1 MGREPVTAH
10 QQQNSAVRE
19 DSGIFFSV
27 CRKDHGPAML
37 KNAPIILDEAAANVA
52 PENGKKLMDA
62 IEAMTREKTVI
73 TRVRRRKTVRC
84 RTASAAA
91 LSQSGDG
98 PGAGKFNQKGDGREP
113 PTIAFFPALGV

>member
-1 MGREPVTAH
+1 
-10 QQQNSAVRE
+10 
-19 DSGIFFSV
+19 
-27 CRKDHGPAML
+27 ML

-84 RTASAAA
+84 AGRIPAQDGIYRRFIAERRRA
-91 LSQSGDG
+91 GDW
-98 PGAGKFNQKGDGREP
+98 E
-113 PTIAFFPALGV
+113 I